1 MDRRQRQVGLTDWRP
16 EVNMLENTTSQN
28 VILAIDYT
36 WLKYARECTELYE
49 YLKEKH
55 LLSGSIEDQFK
66 LKVASAILTMRS
78 FRAPVTAET
87 VLCLNGVIDKF
98 ISGTDPVRQQP
109 TPLRIV
115 KSIADIITAEI
126 NISEHMPVEEEE
138 ADSFDEYDLEADY
151 DGDVDFDEE
160 MLTPEFAKV
169 VFEFCSPSR
178 LVDLAK
184 TIISFSEEASQVG
197 SPLFG
202 VIYPW
207 HSDDP
212 LIELADTIKL
222 QQELVWIQEQR
233 SNVLTALQEL
243 ETDPTNVALLDNFV
257 SQADDL
263 LEKLTAWLSDLSG
276 LSEDMWYHIFNQ
288 MLEFGSY
295 EVNYYNLFLH
305 V

>member
-1 MDRRQRQVGLTDWRP
+1 
-16 EVNMLENTTSQN
+16 
-28 VILAIDYT
+28 
-36 WLKYARECTELYE
+36 
-49 YLKEKH
+49 
-55 LLSGSIEDQFK
+55 
-66 LKVASAILTMRS
+66 
-78 FRAPVTAET
+78 
-87 VLCLNGVIDKF
+87 
-98 ISGTDPVRQQP
+98 
-109 TPLRIV
+109 
-115 KSIADIITAEI
+115 
-126 NISEHMPVEEEE
+126 
-138 ADSFDEYDLEADY
+138 
-151 DGDVDFDEE
+151 

-305 V
+305 VGMEACRFESGTSRPDFLIARVIDLGGLDPNGYPEDMLIKKYPVINK